1 MRRSEEFAI
10 AVSLKWLHKKTFMN
24 NPVLKALTNWYR
36 SALRHPQYRWWIILG
51 TCAYLLSPIDISPD
65 LVPLLGQIDDAALV
79 MLLLSELYVIFT
91 EWVETRRE
99 TAAPSNPA
107 STSTP
112 NPATSES
119 QTIDVDAISMD

>member
-1 MRRSEEFAI
+1 
-10 AVSLKWLHKKTFMN
+10 MN
-24 NPVLKALTNWYR
+24 NPIFRWYR

-79 MLLLSELYVIFT
+79 MLLLSELYGIFT
-91 EWVETRRE
+91 EWVEARRD
-99 TAAPSNPA
+99 TAAPTSPA

-112 NPATSES
+112 NPAKSES
-119 QTIDVDAISMD
+119 QTIDVDAVSMD